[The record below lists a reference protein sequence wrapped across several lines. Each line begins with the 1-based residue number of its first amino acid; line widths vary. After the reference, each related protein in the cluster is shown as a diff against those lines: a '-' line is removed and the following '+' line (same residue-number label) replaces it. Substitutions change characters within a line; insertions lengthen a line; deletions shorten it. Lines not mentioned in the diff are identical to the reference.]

1 MGKNT
6 FMRLIWL
13 PPAHQNAVKFGL
25 SLLGNASSIASTT
38 ISEKSNGEVVGFRL
52 ATFLNFQWRKNKKT
66 FQRSENNYVSLVTC
80 RTSPCSFMILPEY
93 TDTNARFVGACSFS
107 AAPRAI
113 RFTTAEFFLFTPA
126 APRIYKRRCCRAQPT
141 LPTLPPFFLAALL
154 HA

>member
-52 ATFLNFQWRKNKKT
+52 ATFLKNFSGEK
-66 FQRSENNYVSLVTC
+66 
-80 RTSPCSFMILPEY
+80 I
-93 TDTNARFVGACSFS
+93 
-107 AAPRAI
+107 
-113 RFTTAEFFLFTPA
+113 
-126 APRIYKRRCCRAQPT
+126 KRHSREV
-141 LPTLPPFFLAALL
+141 
-154 HA
+154 